1 MFLLFLSHLLFSPQS
16 PSLYSPLET
25 KINITGSPFM
35 LVMCVCSLVCVLF
48 CYIIPDANL
57 ILFYFDGLFL
67 AVAPCQLHALSA
79 CIGMTDIRAW
89 LHGCFFFF
97 LCATLLGIIVI
108 FFLIGKLDR
117 IWIGSSLGV
126 WESIVNLRTFVWRG
140 LKCFSITLI
149 ALFIGDEK
157 QTIRFISVG
166 LVCLMNSFCCTLSS
180 WQTIANVCFIFLSP
194 PLFLLFFL
202 RSIFSVFR
210 SISTRHRPFFQLHG
224 GVQGP
229 GSLRPLLDAIFCA
242 VWWAPGARL
251 P

>member
-1 MFLLFLSHLLFSPQS
+1 M
-16 PSLYSPLET
+16 
-25 KINITGSPFM
+25 
-35 LVMCVCSLVCVLF
+35 VC
-48 CYIIPDANL
+48 
-57 ILFYFDGLFL
+57 FL
-67 AVAPCQLHALSA
+67 ALDHCQLHALSA

-89 LHGCFFFF
+89 TRGCIFF
-97 LCATLLGIIVI
+97 LCAALLGIIVI
-108 FFLIGKLDR
+108 SFLIGKLNR
-117 IWIGSSLGV
+117 IWIWSSLGV
-126 WESIVNLRTFVWRG
+126 WESIVNLRMFVSRG

-180 WQTIANVCFIFLSP
+180 WQTIANVCFMFLS

-202 RSIFSVFR
+202 RTLFSIFWSV
-210 SISTRHRPFFQLHG
+210 STRHGPFLQLHG

-229 GSLRPLLDAIFCA
+229 GSLRPLLDAVFCA